1 MSKGST
7 KGEGNMAQHVKILG
21 ILHIIYGALGVFVG
35 LIALVVMGGIA
46 SVVGVSDHS
55 PDSALAIPILGGIG
69 ALVFIILLAISL
81 PGIIVGFGLLHFK
94 PWARLLT
101 LVLSAFELFSIPF
114 GTALGIYGFWVL
126 LKPETEQL
134 FNQPPLPMAPRV

>member
-1 MSKGST
+1 
-7 KGEGNMAQHVKILG
+7 MAQHVKILG

-35 LIALVVMGGIA
+35 LLALLIMGGIA
-46 SVVGVSDHS
+46 GMVGVTDHS

-134 FNQPPLPMAPRV
+134 FSQPPLPMAPRV

>member
-1 MSKGST
+1 
-7 KGEGNMAQHVKILG
+7 MAQHVKILG

-35 LIALVVMGGIA
+35 LLALLIMGGIA
-46 SVVGVSDHS
+46 GMVGVTDHS

-101 LVLSAFELFSIPF
+101 LVLSALELFSIPF

-134 FNQPPLPMAPRV
+134 FSQPPLPMAPRV

>member
-1 MSKGST
+1 
-7 KGEGNMAQHVKILG
+7 MAQHVKILG
-21 ILHIIYGALGVFVG
+21 ILHIIYGALGVFIG
-35 LIALVVMGGIA
+35 LLALLIMGGIA
-46 SVVGVSDHS
+46 GVVGVSDHS

-101 LVLSAFELFSIPF
+101 LVLSALELFSIPF

-134 FNQPPLPMAPRV
+134 FSQPPLPMAPRV

>member
-1 MSKGST
+1 
-7 KGEGNMAQHVKILG
+7 MAQHVKILG

-35 LIALVVMGGIA
+35 LLVFLIMGGIA
-46 SVVGVSDHS
+46 GLVGVTDHS
-55 PDSALAIPILGGIG
+55 PDSAIAIPILGGIG
-69 ALVFIILLAISL
+69 GLVFVILLCISL
-81 PGIIVGFGLLHFK
+81 PGIIVGYGLLHFR
-94 PWARLLT
+94 PWSRLLA
-101 LVLSAFELFSIPF
+101 LIMSALELFSIPF